1 MDKEDGTMTD
11 INEVVKKKQGYTLH
25 IVKTDKYKTNNLVMK
40 MKAPLDQ
47 ETVTLRGLLPHV
59 MQSSTK
65 TYPNTTKLRTY
76 LDELYGASFFTDLAK
91 KGEYH
96 IVSFTVEIA
105 NEKFLKDSEPLLEK
119 GLEFLSDVILNPN
132 IEDDQFDESTVEKE
146 KRNQKVRIQAVYDDK
161 MRYANSRLVEEMCK
175 DERFAL
181 HVNGMKENV
190 DSITSR
196 ELYDYYQNVISEDQM
211 DLYVIGDVDIEQV
224 ENFCDR
230 LFSLPE
236 RETVEVDSSEV
247 KRKEKENV
255 VKEKQDVKQG
265 KLNIGYRTNTQFGDK
280 DYFALQVFNG
290 IFGGFSHSK
299 LFINVRE
306 KASLAYYAASRL
318 ESHKGLMMV
327 MSGIEFKN
335 YDQAVGII
343 KEQLE
348 AMRNG
353 DFTDGEVEQT
363 KAVIKNQLL
372 ETVDTSRG
380 LIEVLYHNAVSNK
393 QINLGT
399 WLSEVERTTK
409 EEIIAAAKKVELDTI
424 YFLTGME
431 E

>member
-1 MDKEDGTMTD
+1 MTA

-25 IVKTDKYKTNNLVMK
+25 IVQTDKYKTNSLILK

-65 TYPNTTKLRTY
+65 TYPSTTELRSY
-76 LDELYGASFFTDLAK
+76 LDELYGANFFTDLGK

-96 IVSFTVEIA
+96 VVSMSVEIA
-105 NEKFLKDSEPLLEK
+105 NEKFLRDSDPLLQK
-119 GLEFLSDVILNPN
+119 GIEFLADVLQNPH
-132 IEDDQFDESTVEKE
+132 IENNEFDKKTVEKE

-175 DERFAL
+175 GERFAL
-181 HVNGMKENV
+181 HVNGISEEV
-190 DSITSR
+190 ESITAKS
-196 ELYDYYQNVISEDQM
+196 LYEYYQKVMNEDQF
-211 DLYVIGDVDIEQV
+211 DLYVIGDVDVAEV
-224 ENFCDR
+224 ENLCDQ
-230 LFSLPE
+230 LLQLNE
-236 RETVEVDSSEV
+236 RTPLEVDSSEV
-247 KRKEKENV
+247 EQKERENV

-265 KLNIGYRTNTQFGDK
+265 KLNMGYRTHTQYGDD

-318 ESHKGLMMV
+318 ESHKGLLMV
-327 MSGIEFKN
+327 MSGIEFEK

-343 KEQLE
+343 NDQLQ
-348 AMRNG
+348 AMKDG
-353 DFTDGEVEQT
+353 DFTDSEIEQT
-363 KAVIKNQLL
+363 KAVIRNQLL
-372 ETVDTSRG
+372 ETIDTSRG
-380 LIEVLYHNAVSNK
+380 LVEVLYHNAVAHDEIDLK
-393 QINLGT
+393 H
-399 WLSEVERTTK
+399 WLEEIEKTTK
-409 EEIIAAAKKVELDTI
+409 EDIVKAANKVELDTI

-431 E
+431 G

>member
-1 MDKEDGTMTD
+1 MTA

-25 IVKTDKYKTNNLVMK
+25 IVQTDKYKTNSLILK

-65 TYPNTTKLRTY
+65 TYPSTTELRSY
-76 LDELYGASFFTDLAK
+76 LDELYGANFFTDLGK

-96 IVSFTVEIA
+96 VVSMSVEIA
-105 NEKFLKDSEPLLEK
+105 NEKFLRDSEPLLQK
-119 GLEFLSDVILNPN
+119 GIEFLADVLQNPH
-132 IEDDQFDESTVEKE
+132 IENNEFDKKTVEKE

-175 DERFAL
+175 GERFAL
-181 HVNGMKENV
+181 HVNGISEEV
-190 DSITSR
+190 ESITAKS
-196 ELYDYYQNVISEDQM
+196 LYEYYQKVMNEDQF
-211 DLYVIGDVDIEQV
+211 DLYVIGDVNVAEV
-224 ENFCDR
+224 ENLCDQ
-230 LFSLPE
+230 LLHLNE
-236 RETVEVDSSEV
+236 RTPREVDSSEV
-247 KRKEKENV
+247 KPKERENV

-265 KLNIGYRTNTQFGDK
+265 KLNMGYRTHTQYGDD

-318 ESHKGLMMV
+318 ESHKGLLMV
-327 MSGIEFKN
+327 MSGIEFEK

-343 KEQLE
+343 NDQLQ
-348 AMRNG
+348 AMKDG
-353 DFTDGEVEQT
+353 DFTDGEIEQT
-363 KAVIKNQLL
+363 KAVIRNQLL
-372 ETVDTSRG
+372 ETIDTSRG
-380 LIEVLYHNAVSNK
+380 LVEVLYHNAVAHEEIDLK
-393 QINLGT
+393 H
-399 WLSEVERTTK
+399 WLDEIEKTTK
-409 EEIIAAAKKVELDTI
+409 EDIVKAANKVELDTI

-431 E
+431 G

>member
-1 MDKEDGTMTD
+1 MTA

-25 IVKTDKYKTNNLVMK
+25 IVQTDKYKTNSLILK

-65 TYPNTTKLRTY
+65 TYPSTTELRSY
-76 LDELYGASFFTDLAK
+76 LDELYGANFFTDLGK

-96 IVSFTVEIA
+96 VVSMSVEIA
-105 NEKFLKDSEPLLEK
+105 NEKFLRDSEPLLQK
-119 GLEFLSDVILNPN
+119 GIEFLADVLQNPH
-132 IEDDQFDESTVEKE
+132 IENDEFDKKTVEKE

-175 DERFAL
+175 GERFAL
-181 HVNGMKENV
+181 HVNGISEEV
-190 DSITSR
+190 ESITAKS
-196 ELYDYYQNVISEDQM
+196 LYEYYQKVMNEDQF
-211 DLYVIGDVDIEQV
+211 DLYVIGDVDVAEV
-224 ENFCDR
+224 EKLCDQ
-230 LFSLPE
+230 LLQLNE
-236 RETVEVDSSEV
+236 RTPIEVDSSEV
-247 KRKEKENV
+247 KQKERENV

-265 KLNIGYRTNTQFGDK
+265 KLNMGYRTHTQYGDD

-318 ESHKGLMMV
+318 ESHKGLLMV
-327 MSGIEFKN
+327 MSGIEFEK

-343 KEQLE
+343 NDQLQ
-348 AMRNG
+348 AMKDG
-353 DFTDGEVEQT
+353 DFTDGEIEQT
-363 KAVIKNQLL
+363 KAVIRNQLL
-372 ETVDTSRG
+372 ETIDTSRG
-380 LIEVLYHNAVSNK
+380 LVEVLYHNAVAHEEIDLK
-393 QINLGT
+393 H
-399 WLSEVERTTK
+399 WLEEIEKTTK
-409 EEIIAAAKKVELDTI
+409 EDIVKAANKVELDTI

-431 E
+431 G

>member
-1 MDKEDGTMTD
+1 MTA

-25 IVKTDKYKTNNLVMK
+25 IVQTDKYKTNSLILK

-65 TYPNTTKLRTY
+65 TYPSTTELRSY
-76 LDELYGASFFTDLAK
+76 LDELYGANFFTDLGK

-96 IVSFTVEIA
+96 VVSMSVEIA
-105 NEKFLKDSEPLLEK
+105 NEKFLRDSEPLLQK
-119 GLEFLSDVILNPN
+119 GIEFLADVLQNPH
-132 IEDDQFDESTVEKE
+132 IENNEFDKKTVEKE

-175 DERFAL
+175 GERFAL
-181 HVNGMKENV
+181 HVNGISEEV
-190 DSITSR
+190 ESITAKS
-196 ELYDYYQNVISEDQM
+196 LYEYYQKVMNEDQF
-211 DLYVIGDVDIEQV
+211 DLYVIGDVDVAEV
-224 ENFCDR
+224 EKLCDQ
-230 LFSLPE
+230 LLQLNE
-236 RETVEVDSSEV
+236 RTPLEVDSSEV
-247 KRKEKENV
+247 KQKERENV

-265 KLNIGYRTNTQFGDK
+265 KLNMGYRTHTQYGDD

-318 ESHKGLMMV
+318 ESHKGLLMV
-327 MSGIEFKN
+327 MSGIEFEK

-343 KEQLE
+343 NDQLQ
-348 AMRNG
+348 AMKDG
-353 DFTDGEVEQT
+353 DFTDGEIEQT
-363 KAVIKNQLL
+363 KAVIRNQLL
-372 ETVDTSRG
+372 ETIDTSRG
-380 LIEVLYHNAVSNK
+380 LVEVLYHNAVAHEEIDLK
-393 QINLGT
+393 H
-399 WLSEVERTTK
+399 WLDEIEKTTK
-409 EEIIAAAKKVELDTI
+409 EDIVKAASKVELDTI

-431 E
+431 G

>member
-1 MDKEDGTMTD
+1 MTA

-25 IVKTDKYKTNNLVMK
+25 IVQTDKYKTNSLILK

-65 TYPNTTKLRTY
+65 TYPSTTKLRSY
-76 LDELYGASFFTDLAK
+76 LDELYGANFFTDLGK

-96 IVSFTVEIA
+96 VVSMSVEIA
-105 NEKFLKDSEPLLEK
+105 NEKFLRDSEPLLQK
-119 GLEFLSDVILNPN
+119 GIEFLADVLQNPH
-132 IEDDQFDESTVEKE
+132 IENNEFDKKTVEKE

-175 DERFAL
+175 GERFAL
-181 HVNGMKENV
+181 HVNGISEEV
-190 DSITSR
+190 ESITAKS
-196 ELYDYYQNVISEDQM
+196 LYEYYQKVMNEDQF
-211 DLYVIGDVDIEQV
+211 DLYVIGDVDVAEV
-224 ENFCDR
+224 ETLCDQ
-230 LFSLPE
+230 LLQLNE
-236 RETVEVDSSEV
+236 RTPLEVDSSEV
-247 KRKEKENV
+247 EQKERENV

-265 KLNIGYRTNTQFGDK
+265 KLNMGYRTHTQYGDD

-318 ESHKGLMMV
+318 ESHKGLLMV
-327 MSGIEFKN
+327 MSGIEFEK

-343 KEQLE
+343 NDQLQ
-348 AMRNG
+348 AMKDG
-353 DFTDGEVEQT
+353 DFTDGEIEQT
-363 KAVIKNQLL
+363 KAVIRNQLL
-372 ETVDTSRG
+372 ETIDTSRG
-380 LIEVLYHNAVSNK
+380 LVEVLYHNAVAHEE
-393 QINLGT
+393 IDLRH
-399 WLSEVERTTK
+399 WLEEIEKTTK
-409 EEIIAAAKKVELDTI
+409 EDIVKAANKVELDTI

-431 E
+431 G

>member
-1 MDKEDGTMTD
+1 MTD

-25 IVKTDKYKTNNLVMK
+25 IVKTDKYKTNTLVMK

-96 IVSFTVEIA
+96 IVNFSVEIA

-132 IEDDQFDESTVEKE
+132 IKDDQFDESTVEKE

-196 ELYDYYQNVISEDQM
+196 ELYDYYQNVINEDQM

-265 KLNIGYRTNTQFGDK
+265 KLNMGYRTNTQFGDK

-343 KEQLE
+343 NEQLE

-393 QINLGT
+393 QIDLKT
-399 WLSEVERTTK
+399 WLSEVESTTK

>member
-1 MDKEDGTMTD
+1 MTD

-96 IVSFTVEIA
+96 IVSFSVEIA

-190 DSITSR
+190 DSITSK
-196 ELYDYYQNVISEDQM
+196 ELYEYYQNVISEDQM
-211 DLYVIGDVDIEQV
+211 DLYVIGDVDIDQV

-265 KLNIGYRTNTQFGDK
+265 KLNMGYRTNTQFGDK

-343 KEQLE
+343 NEQLE

-393 QINLGT
+393 QIDLKT

-409 EEIIAAAKKVELDTI
+409 EEIIAAANKVELDTI

>member
-1 MDKEDGTMTD
+1 MTD

-40 MKAPLDQ
+40 LKAPLDQ

-76 LDELYGASFFTDLAK
+76 LDELYGASFFTDLGK

-96 IVSFTVEIA
+96 VVSFSVEIA

-119 GLEFLSDVILNPN
+119 GLEFLSDVLMNPN
-132 IEDDQFDESTVEKE
+132 VENGQFDEDTVKKE

-181 HVNGMKENV
+181 HVNGTLDHV
-190 DSITSR
+190 DPITPS
-196 ELYDYYQNVISEDQM
+196 ELYDYYKKVISEDQI
-211 DLYVIGDVDIEQV
+211 DLYVIGDVDVEQV
-224 ENFCDR
+224 ERFCDG
-230 LFSLPE
+230 LFSLSA
-236 RETVEVDSSEV
+236 REAVDVDSSEV
-247 KRKEKENV
+247 KRKAKENV

-265 KLNIGYRTNTQFGDK
+265 KLNMGYRTNTQYGDK
-280 DYFALQVFNG
+280 DYYALQVFNG

-343 KEQLE
+343 SEQLE
-348 AMRNG
+348 AMKKGN
-353 DFTDGEVEQT
+353 FTDSEIEQT
-363 KAVIKNQLL
+363 KAVIKNQML

-380 LIEVLYHNAVSNK
+380 LIEVLYHNAVSGK
-393 QINLGT
+393 QIDLRT
-399 WLSEVERTTK
+399 WLEEVEKTSR
-409 EEIIAAAKKVELDTI
+409 EEIIAAANKVELDTI

-431 E
+431 ES

>member
-1 MDKEDGTMTD
+1 MTA

-25 IVKTDKYKTNNLVMK
+25 IVQTDKYKTNSLILK

-65 TYPNTTKLRTY
+65 TYPSTTELRSY
-76 LDELYGASFFTDLAK
+76 LDELYGANFFTDLGK

-96 IVSFTVEIA
+96 VVSMSVEIA
-105 NEKFLKDSEPLLEK
+105 NEKFLRDSEPLLQK
-119 GLEFLSDVILNPN
+119 GIEFLADVLQNPH
-132 IEDDQFDESTVEKE
+132 IENNEFDKKTVEKE

-175 DERFAL
+175 GERFAL
-181 HVNGMKENV
+181 HVNGISEEV
-190 DSITSR
+190 ESITAKS
-196 ELYDYYQNVISEDQM
+196 LYEYYQKVMNEDQF
-211 DLYVIGDVDIEQV
+211 DLYVIGDVDVAEV
-224 ENFCDR
+224 EKLCDQ
-230 LFSLPE
+230 LLQLKE
-236 RETVEVDSSEV
+236 RTPLEVDSSVVEQ
-247 KRKEKENV
+247 KERENV

-265 KLNIGYRTNTQFGDK
+265 KLNIGYRTHTQYGDD

-318 ESHKGLMMV
+318 ESHKGLLMV
-327 MSGIEFKN
+327 MSGIEFEK

-343 KEQLE
+343 NDQLQ
-348 AMRNG
+348 AMKDG
-353 DFTDGEVEQT
+353 DFTDGEIEQT
-363 KAVIKNQLL
+363 KAVIRNQLL
-372 ETVDTSRG
+372 ETIDTSRG
-380 LIEVLYHNAVSNK
+380 LVEVLYHNAVAHEEIDLK
-393 QINLGT
+393 H
-399 WLSEVERTTK
+399 WLEEIEKTTK
-409 EEIIAAAKKVELDTI
+409 EDIVKAANKVELDTI

-431 E
+431 G